1 MKVLSIIAMLL
12 LAVPAVSQALVL
24 PNGNLD
30 IGLPMPQ
37 APGAANVGLTVGADW
52 SATTDVPPAFFWSG
66 QGPATDGPFTFNAAS
81 SVDLFV
87 TDDFQAGDRF
97 EVLDFGFSLG
107 MTSLVAVDGSTS
119 ELGPELA
126 YLSPTFSSGLWTLAP
141 GAHSITINVVS
152 SPFGGGRGYIKA
164 MPTAVPE
171 PATLGL
177 LGLGLAAGAARRR
190 RKK

>member
-12 LAVPAVSQALVL
+12 LAVPAVSSALVL

-30 IGLPMPQ
+30 VVPIPQ
-37 APGAANVGLTVGADW
+37 APGVANVGLTVGADW
-52 SATTDVPPAFFWSG
+52 SATTSVPPAFFWAG
-66 QGPATDGPFTFNAAS
+66 QGPATDGPFTFNALS

-97 EVLDFGFSLG
+97 EIFDFGSSLG
-107 MTSLVAVDGSTS
+107 LTSLVAVDAGTP

-126 YLSPTFSSGLWTLAP
+126 FLSPTYSSGMWTLGA

-152 SPFGGGRGYIKA
+152 DPFGGGRGYIKA

-177 LGLGLAAGAARRR
+177 LGLGLAVGAVRRR